1 MIDVVFIN
9 SFRNGGKVSSTVV
22 SGYSKAGGATL
33 LRGFGTQT
41 GCVVVF
47 D

>member
-22 SGYSKAGGATL
+22 SGYSKAGGDRVERIRNADGMCS
-33 LRGFGTQT
+33 GF
-41 GCVVVF
+41 
-47 D
+47 